1 MASTIASG
9 LNKAQE
15 ALQSVSSKDKKT
27 VDLSRDTVDVHSS
40 EPQTTDYGVRIENPD
55 NWLKVVT
62 DRQTGPSLLEDQ
74 IAREKVKA
82 LLIRSLNS
90 KFLTGILVY
99 LDPAF

>member
-9 LNKAQE
+9 LNKAQA

-27 VDLSRDTVDVHSS
+27 VDLSRDTVDVHTS
-40 EPQTTDYGVRIENPD
+40 EPQTTDHGVRIENPD
-55 NWLKVVT
+55 NWLKVAT

-82 LLIRSLNS
+82 LLIRN
-90 KFLTGILVY
+90 
-99 LDPAF
+99 